1 MSLKEQLFADLKT
14 AMKEKDTIKKD
25 TIQLIRSGVLQI
37 EKDNKVELDDEGVI
51 EVISKQLKSRRDSL
65 PDYEKSRQDLIE
77 KLNKEIEVLLSYLPE
92 QLSED
97 EIQKIVEDAI
107 AQTGAS
113 TIKDMGKV
121 MGIVTAKAK
130 GRADMKIVGGLV
142 KKMLQ
147 GK

>member
-51 EVISKQLKSRRDSL
+51 EVISKQL
-65 PDYEKSRQDLIE
+65 KSRQDLIE